1 MATGQGDTETP
12 AGIRA
17 AFSADNGETWQID
30 QEVQIRKDFL
40 NGDIGYPETLQMA
53 DGRLLTV
60 YYFNLFQ
67 RFFIGGTWWR
77 P

>member
-1 MATGQGDTETP
+1 M
-12 AGIRA
+12 
-17 AFSADNGETWQID
+17 D

-40 NGDIGYPETLQMA
+40 NMDIGYPETLQMA

>member
-1 MATGQGDTETP
+1 V
-12 AGIRA
+12 RA
-17 AFSADNGETWQID
+17 AFSADNGETWQIA
-30 QEVQIRKDFL
+30 QEVQIRKDFI
-40 NGDIGYPETLQMA
+40 NGDIGYPETMQMA